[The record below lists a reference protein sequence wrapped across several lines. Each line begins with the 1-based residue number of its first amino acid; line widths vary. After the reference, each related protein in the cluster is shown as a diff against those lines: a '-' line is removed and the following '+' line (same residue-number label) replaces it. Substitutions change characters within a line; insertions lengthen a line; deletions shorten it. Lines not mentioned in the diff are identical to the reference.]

1 MAVNT
6 ALQVSDLDFDNIK
19 SNLMQFIKSKNQFAD
34 FDFEG
39 SNLSLMADML
49 AYNTFYNAYYVNQL
63 ANESFLQS
71 AQLRNNVV
79 SKAKAIGYTP
89 RSTIAPMAIVNIQ
102 IIPDTPTAE
111 PLILEEYT
119 EFQTQVNGDTYFF
132 VTTDAVTVKPN
143 RTGDYF
149 ANNVELREGTPIRHS
164 YVNDETNPD
173 QQFLVKNITADTTT
187 LDVVVQSSQLDET
200 ATTWY
205 LANNVTEIFGTSNV
219 YYLDEIDGGRFEV
232 TFGNGT
238 LGRRIEDGN
247 VILLDY
253 ISTNGEA
260 ANKAFDFVPTG
271 LVAGQSEAII
281 TTVQAASG
289 GKPRET
295 VAEVKYNAPKYFSAQ
310 GRCVTL
316 EDYLAYTRVLV
327 QNLDSLTGWG
337 GEDNDPPRYGDV
349 FIAVKP
355 QNRAFYSYVEKQNI
369 RMQLAE
375 RNLVAIRINVIDPDY
390 TFIELTIDI
399 YYKPDAT
406 PTPQEIVAQNVANYI
421 KNFSKS
427 ELLTFDRV
435 FRYSSL
441 IADIDK
447 NDISIRNNL
456 TSVRLRK
463 TFIPS
468 IVSENNL
475 DLKTNNPLYLP
486 NESYVGTLTST
497 KFSHEN
503 DAGSE
508 VANCQFEDLHLGNTV
523 QGRLRVIHVDKN
535 TLAKTIVKSNVGKVH
550 YDTGKIEIQGFR
562 PLSFDNDKLD
572 VFVRPAINDITPVRD
587 QILAILDE
595 DIKITMHTVVDRD
608 GNDPTRN
615 TATVSSAQ
623 TN

>member
-19 SNLMQFIKSKNQFAD
+19 SNLMQFVKSKNQFAD

-79 SKAKAIGYTP
+79 SKAKGIGYTP
-89 RSTIAPMAIVNIQ
+89 RSAIAPMAVVNIQ
-102 IIPDTPTAE
+102 IIPDTPTSD

-119 EFQTQVNGDTYFF
+119 EFQTEVNGETYFY
-132 VTTDAVTVKPN
+132 VTTEAVTVKPN

-149 ANNVELREGTPIRHS
+149 ANNVQLREGTPIRHS
-164 YVNDETNPD
+164 YVNDDTNPD
-173 QQFLVKNITADTTT
+173 QQFLVKNITADVTT
-187 LDVVVQSSQLDET
+187 LDVVIQSSQLDET
-200 ATTWY
+200 ASTWY

-219 YYLDEIDGGRFEV
+219 YYLDEVDGGRFEV

-238 LGRRIEDGN
+238 LGRKIEDGN
-247 VILLDY
+247 LVLLDY

-260 ANKAFDFVPTG
+260 SNKAFDFVPTG
-271 LVAGQSEAII
+271 TVAGQSESII
-281 TTVQAASG
+281 TTVQASSG
-289 GKPRET
+289 GKPRES
-295 VAEVKYNAPKYFSAQ
+295 VAEIKYNAPKYFAAQ

-369 RMQLAE
+369 RMQLTE

-406 PTPQEIVAQNVANYI
+406 PTPQEIIAQNVHNYI
-421 KNFSKS
+421 KNFSKG
-427 ELLTFDRV
+427 ELLTFDRI

-447 NDISIRNNL
+447 NDVSIRNNL

-475 DLKTNNPLYLP
+475 DLKTNNTLYLP
-486 NESYVGTLTST
+486 NQTYVGTLTST

-523 QGRLRVIHVDKN
+523 QGRLRVIYVDPN
-535 TLAKTIVKSNVGKVH
+535 TLEKTIVKSNVGKVH

-587 QILAILDE
+587 QVLAILDE
-595 DIKITMHTVVDRD
+595 DIKITMHAVVDRD

-615 TATVSSAQ
+615 TQTVSSSE
-623 TN
+623 N

>member
-19 SNLMQFIKSKNQFAD
+19 SNLMQFVKSKNQFAD

-63 ANESFLQS
+63 SNESFLQS

-89 RSTIAPMAIVNIQ
+89 RSAVAPMAVINVQ
-102 IIPDTPTAE
+102 IIPDTPTAD

-119 EFQTQVNGDTYFF
+119 EFSTTVNGESYFY
-132 VTTDAVTVKPN
+132 VTTETITVKPS

-149 ANNVELREGTPIRHS
+149 ANNIEIREGTPIRHS
-164 YVNDETNPD
+164 YINDETNPD
-173 QQFLVKNITADTTT
+173 QQFLVKNITADVNT
-187 LDVVVQSSQLDET
+187 LDVVIQSSQLDDT
-200 ATTWY
+200 SSTWHI
-205 LANNVTEIFGTSNV
+205 ANNVTELFGTSNV
-219 YYLDEIDGGRFEV
+219 YYLDEIDGARYEV

-238 LGRRIEDGN
+238 LGRKIEDGN
-247 VILLDY
+247 VVLFDY

-260 ANKAFDFVPTG
+260 SNKAFDFVPTG
-271 LVAGQSEAII
+271 TIGGQSEAII
-281 TTVQAASG
+281 TTVQASSG
-289 GKPRET
+289 GKPREA
-295 VAEVKYNAPKYFSAQ
+295 VAEIKYNAPKYFAAQ

-316 EDYLAYTRVLV
+316 QDYLAYTRVLV
-327 QNLDSLTGWG
+327 PNLDSLTGWG
-337 GEDNDPPRYGDV
+337 GEDNDPPKYGDV
-349 FIAVKP
+349 YIAVKP
-355 QNRAFYSYVEKQNI
+355 QNRAFYSYVEKTNI
-369 RMQLAE
+369 RLQLTE

-390 TFIELTIDI
+390 TFVELTIDM
-399 YYKPDAT
+399 YYNPDAT
-406 PTPQEIVAQNVANYI
+406 PTPQEIIAQNVATYI
-421 KNFSKS
+421 KNFSKG
-427 ELLTFDRV
+427 ELLTFDRI

-441 IADIDK
+441 IAEIDGQ
-447 NDISIRNNL
+447 DLSIRNNL

-475 DLKTNNPLYLP
+475 DLKTNNTLYLP
-486 NESYVGTLTST
+486 NQSYVGTLTST

-508 VANCQFEDLHLGNTV
+508 VANCQFEDLHLENTV
-523 QGRLRVIHVDKN
+523 QGRLRVIYVDPN
-535 TLAKTIVKSNVGKVH
+535 SLEKTIVKSNVGKVH
-550 YDTGKIEIQGFR
+550 YDSGKIEIQGFS

-595 DIKITMHTVVDRD
+595 DIKITMHAVVDRD

-615 TATVSSAQ
+615 TSTVSSSQ
-623 TN
+623 NS